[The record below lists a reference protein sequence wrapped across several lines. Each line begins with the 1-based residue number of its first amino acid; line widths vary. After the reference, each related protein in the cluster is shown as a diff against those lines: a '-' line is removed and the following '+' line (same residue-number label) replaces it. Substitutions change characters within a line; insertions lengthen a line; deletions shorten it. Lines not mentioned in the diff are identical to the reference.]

1 MERKFFLGQYLIWV
15 ILLLGQL
22 HGYKSCV
29 EKERKALL
37 DLKKYIFSI
46 TIKEMSDYVVPNW
59 SYEAKSDCCRWDG
72 VKCNPASKRVTD
84 IDFGD
89 LYLKDTYLLNLS
101 LLHSFEDVRSLS
113 FHGGNEF
120 LGVVYYRFNGVFDDV
135 EGYKSL
141 SRLRNLE
148 ILDLSSN
155 EFNSSIFPFL
165 NAATSL
171 TTLSLRDNDFDG
183 PFPAKEVKDLT
194 NLELLNLSRNRFK
207 GPLEVQGYKSLRRL
221 NNLEIL
227 DLSRNTFNNS
237 IFPVLGSATS
247 LKRLFLRSNKLDC
260 PFPEEELKDLTN
272 LELLD
277 LSENKFNGPLPMLVL
292 PALRNLKALDLSGNE
307 FFASMGLQG
316 KSIHILCYFIKVGGE
331 LTFTDVYVNL
341 HLIITGICEMK
352 NMQELDLS
360 HNKLEGQFPLCLT
373 DLTRLRVLDLSSNQL
388 TGKVPSSLGNLR
400 SLKYLSLLDN
410 NFEGFFSLGSLA
422 NLSELRVFKLGSKS
436 KSFQVKSKSNWKPKF
451 QLSVIELAS
460 CNLVKVPCFL
470 LYQKDLSRIDLS
482 NNKMSGYF
490 PHWLLV
496 NNSKLEVLFLQNN
509 SFTSFQLQDSAHN
522 LHFLDASANDF
533 NHMLP
538 ENIGWILPHLH
549 YMKLANN
556 GFHGFLPSSLGN
568 MEDILYLDLSHNSFH
583 GTLPRSFLTGCY
595 SMAFL
600 TLSHNKLSGE
610 AFSSETVNF
619 PGIKE
624 LSMDNNL
631 FTGKIG
637 QGLRS
642 MEFLELLDISNN
654 NLTGV
659 IPSWIG
665 EFQNLQALLLSNN
678 SLEGE
683 IPISLFNLTDLE
695 LLDLSANI
703 LSGGIPPK
711 VSSTR
716 RVLLLLQDN
725 NLSGAI
731 PDTLLIN
738 VTILDLRNNRLS
750 GNIPEFSN
758 TQDTHTLL
766 LRGNDLSGSIPH
778 RLCGL
783 RNIKL
788 LDLADNRL
796 NGSIPSCFSNTS
808 FSFGKEDSVFD
819 QDYGSI
825 VAIDIKFTG
834 FTPQRD
840 FRVEG
845 FRIYFESLI
854 MVEPFILIYKT
865 ITRIK
870 IEFATKHR
878 YDTYLGENLKLLF
891 GMDLS
896 KNELSGD
903 IPTDLGGLLE
913 IQSLNLSHNSLSGLI
928 PKSFSGLKNVES
940 LDLSFNRLQGRIPS
954 QLTELCNLAVFNVS
968 FNNLSGVIPQGKQF
982 NTFDAKSYLGNPLL
996 CGQSINTSCDN
1007 SHYQEPENG
1016 IEDDESKIDM
1026 VSFYW
1031 SVAAAYVTILLGI
1044 FTSLSFDSPW
1054 RRFWFSIVDAFI
1066 HKAKNLLLFAGA
1078 ESIPLPS
1085 SSSSYTELHG
1095 YKGCIQ
1101 KERNALMELKQY
1113 LISISEEG
1121 QADYVLPTWTND
1133 TKSHCCHWE
1142 GVKCSRTSPRVT
1154 KIAFGDL
1161 YLKENSFFNLS
1172 LLHPFD
1178 EVRSLD
1184 FSGCAFSALFDDME
1198 GYKSLSRLRNLES
1211 LDLSSNQFNNS
1222 IFPFLNAATSL
1233 TTLFLGFNKMDGPF
1247 PVKELR
1253 NLSNLELLDL
1263 SGNGYNNSM
1272 PGRTYVCFLKNL
1284 QELYLRG
1291 NYLAGRLPLCLG
1303 SLNKLQVLDLSLN
1316 QLSGTIPSSFSSL
1329 ESLEY
1334 LSLSDNNFRGLFSL
1348 SFLANLTKLKVLK
1361 LSSTSDKVQV
1371 VTESTWL
1378 PKFQLS
1384 IASLPSCGLK
1394 KIPNFLMYQKK
1405 LLLLDL
1411 SSNRIPGTIPT
1422 WLLANNSELEVLQLQ
1437 NNSFTV
1443 FQIPT
1448 IVHKLQFLDFSAN
1461 NINGVVLPDGFG
1473 HVLSNLIHMNGS
1485 HNGFQGKFPSSIGEM
1500 KNISFLDLSH
1510 NNLSGEIPRSLF
1522 TGCYSLQILHLSHN
1536 KFTGHVLPR
1545 QTNLTS
1551 LVVLRMDNNL
1561 FTGEIGEG
1569 FLTLVN
1575 LSVLDI
1581 SNNLLSGSVPSLIPN
1596 SSDMFMLLLSNN
1608 LLEGTLPSSLLANQH
1623 LNFLDLSGNLLSG
1636 ALPSYDSSIYG
1647 IKLFLHNNSFTGEIP
1662 RTLLENAEILDL
1674 RNNKLSGSIPQ
1685 FVNTMDMRIFL
1696 LKGNNLTGAIP
1707 RELCGLK
1714 NIGVLDISNNKLS
1727 GVIPSCLHNLSFGS
1741 GEYEEVRN
1749 GATEAYGFVPSLHW
1763 ELYRSSFLVDEFKL
1777 DYETYMS
1784 FEIQFAA
1791 KQRYDSYTEES
1802 KISRGTLDFMYGLD
1816 LSSNVLSGVIPEE
1829 LGELSKLRAM
1839 NLSRNFLSS
1848 SIPDSFSKLKDIES
1862 LDLSYNMLHGNIPRQ
1877 LTNLTS
1883 LAVFN
1888 VSYNNLSGIIPQGR
1902 QFDTFN
1908 DMSYLSNPL
1917 LCGLP
1922 TKRSCQE
1929 AKKRTEEVDKRGEEE
1944 VDKRGEE
1951 EDDEADIDMMV
1962 FYWTSASTYVTASI
1976 GILVLMFFDCLWRQA
1991 WLRLVDAFITST
2003 KKVCV
2008 S

>member
-1 MERKFFLGQYLIWV
+1 MVDLSANTLYGDIPPHVNSTNEVVLLLQDNHLSGAIPDTLLLNVSILDLRNNRLSGNIPEFINTKNISILLLRENNLTGLIPQKLCSLRGIYLLDLSNNRLNGSIPSCLRNISFGLKKHDTSNVYGFTFGYIPSDVFTSFMREQDASSAENIGIYFKSLLVLDPFSIDYLAGAQIKIEFATKHRYDTYMGGNLLGFSGLDLSVNELSGEIPVEVGSLVELHALNFSHNSLSGVIPTSFSGMKKVESLDLSFNRLQGQIPTQLTDLNSLAVFNVSFNNLSRVIPLGKQFNTFDTGSYLGNHLLCGKPTNISCNGNNFQEPENNEVRADDSTIDMLSFYWSFTAGYVIILLGIFTSLSFDSRWSRAWFFVVDAFIHKEVIGKRYSLYVCHGLKVFSLTGTWNFSICIFIYNGGGICIEPTILTKKKMERKFFLGQYLIWV

-46 TIKEMSDYVVPNW
+46 TIKEMSDYVVPTW

-72 VKCNPASKRVTD
+72 VKCNPASKRVTH

-113 FHGGNEF
+113 FHGGHEF
-120 LGVVYYRFNGVFDDV
+120 LGFFYYRFNGVFDDV

-183 PFPAKEVKDLT
+183 PFPAK
-194 NLELLNLSRNRFK
+194 
-207 GPLEVQGYKSLRRL
+207 
-221 NNLEIL
+221 
-227 DLSRNTFNNS
+227 
-237 IFPVLGSATS
+237 
-247 LKRLFLRSNKLDC
+247 
-260 PFPEEELKDLTN
+260 ELKDLTN

-388 TGKVPSSLGNLR
+388 IGKVPSSLGNLR

-451 QLSVIELAS
+451 QLSVIELPS

-482 NNKMSGYF
+482 NNKMSGDF

-654 NLTGV
+654 NLTGI

-711 VSSTR
+711 VNSTR
-716 RVLLLLQDN
+716 QVLLLLQDN

-854 MVEPFILIYKT
+854 LVEPFILIYKT

-940 LDLSFNRLQGRIPS
+940 LDLSFNRLQDRIPS

-1016 IEDDESKIDM
+1016 IKDDESKIDM

-1066 HKAKNLLLFAGA
+1066 HKAKNLLLFGGA
-1078 ESIPLPS
+1078 ESIHVPS
-1085 SSSSYTELHG
+1085 SSSSYTE
-1095 YKGCIQ
+1095 
-1101 KERNALMELKQY
+1101 
-1113 LISISEEG
+1113 
-1121 QADYVLPTWTND
+1121 V
-1133 TKSHCCHWE
+1133 
-1142 GVKCSRTSPRVT
+1142 
-1154 KIAFGDL
+1154 
-1161 YLKENSFFNLS
+1161 
-1172 LLHPFD
+1172 
-1178 EVRSLD
+1178 
-1184 FSGCAFSALFDDME
+1184 
-1198 GYKSLSRLRNLES
+1198 
-1211 LDLSSNQFNNS
+1211 
-1222 IFPFLNAATSL
+1222 
-1233 TTLFLGFNKMDGPF
+1233 
-1247 PVKELR
+1247 
-1253 NLSNLELLDL
+1253 
-1263 SGNGYNNSM
+1263 
-1272 PGRTYVCFLKNL
+1272 
-1284 QELYLRG
+1284 
-1291 NYLAGRLPLCLG
+1291 
-1303 SLNKLQVLDLSLN
+1303 
-1316 QLSGTIPSSFSSL
+1316 
-1329 ESLEY
+1329 
-1334 LSLSDNNFRGLFSL
+1334 
-1348 SFLANLTKLKVLK
+1348 
-1361 LSSTSDKVQV
+1361 
-1371 VTESTWL
+1371 
-1378 PKFQLS
+1378 
-1384 IASLPSCGLK
+1384 
-1394 KIPNFLMYQKK
+1394 
-1405 LLLLDL
+1405 
-1411 SSNRIPGTIPT
+1411 
-1422 WLLANNSELEVLQLQ
+1422 
-1437 NNSFTV
+1437 
-1443 FQIPT
+1443 
-1448 IVHKLQFLDFSAN
+1448 
-1461 NINGVVLPDGFG
+1461 
-1473 HVLSNLIHMNGS
+1473 
-1485 HNGFQGKFPSSIGEM
+1485 
-1500 KNISFLDLSH
+1500 
-1510 NNLSGEIPRSLF
+1510 
-1522 TGCYSLQILHLSHN
+1522 
-1536 KFTGHVLPR
+1536 
-1545 QTNLTS
+1545 
-1551 LVVLRMDNNL
+1551 
-1561 FTGEIGEG
+1561 
-1569 FLTLVN
+1569 
-1575 LSVLDI
+1575 
-1581 SNNLLSGSVPSLIPN
+1581 
-1596 SSDMFMLLLSNN
+1596 
-1608 LLEGTLPSSLLANQH
+1608 
-1623 LNFLDLSGNLLSG
+1623 
-1636 ALPSYDSSIYG
+1636 
-1647 IKLFLHNNSFTGEIP
+1647 
-1662 RTLLENAEILDL
+1662 
-1674 RNNKLSGSIPQ
+1674 
-1685 FVNTMDMRIFL
+1685 
-1696 LKGNNLTGAIP
+1696 
-1707 RELCGLK
+1707 
-1714 NIGVLDISNNKLS
+1714 
-1727 GVIPSCLHNLSFGS
+1727 
-1741 GEYEEVRN
+1741 
-1749 GATEAYGFVPSLHW
+1749 
-1763 ELYRSSFLVDEFKL
+1763 
-1777 DYETYMS
+1777 
-1784 FEIQFAA
+1784 
-1791 KQRYDSYTEES
+1791 
-1802 KISRGTLDFMYGLD
+1802 
-1816 LSSNVLSGVIPEE
+1816 
-1829 LGELSKLRAM
+1829 
-1839 NLSRNFLSS
+1839 
-1848 SIPDSFSKLKDIES
+1848 
-1862 LDLSYNMLHGNIPRQ
+1862 
-1877 LTNLTS
+1877 
-1883 LAVFN
+1883 
-1888 VSYNNLSGIIPQGR
+1888 
-1902 QFDTFN
+1902 
-1908 DMSYLSNPL
+1908 PL
-1917 LCGLP
+1917 L
-1922 TKRSCQE
+1922 
-1929 AKKRTEEVDKRGEEE
+1929 
-1944 VDKRGEE
+1944 
-1951 EDDEADIDMMV
+1951 
-1962 FYWTSASTYVTASI
+1962 
-1976 GILVLMFFDCLWRQA
+1976 
-1991 WLRLVDAFITST
+1991 
-2003 KKVCV
+2003 
-2008 S
+2008 